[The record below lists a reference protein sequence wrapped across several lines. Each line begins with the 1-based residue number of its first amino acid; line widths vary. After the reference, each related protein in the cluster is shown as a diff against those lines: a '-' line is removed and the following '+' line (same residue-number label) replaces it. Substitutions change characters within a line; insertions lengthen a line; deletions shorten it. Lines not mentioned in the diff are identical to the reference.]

1 MSERNSYEQ
10 MLPLIL
16 KYIKGDCSMLETEHL
31 ENWVNEDTQ
40 HKQFFVQTK
49 ESWTLTQMVQKSVR
63 AKTKSWSELLEKVD
77 KQSQQTEPKVI
88 KLFSRR
94 TIMRLAASLLI
105 VAVALFM
112 FDQLKSDG
120 SYKYDAKM
128 MMAETTLPDN
138 SEVILSDQASIRFKQ
153 DEQGIR
159 QVALS
164 GSAFFSVAH
173 DSLAPFKINNENAS
187 IIVLGTSFF
196 VDNISD
202 SNKTIVSV
210 ASGSVSVEYAGNLQI
225 LKVTDAVSINRRT
238 GELIKMKVNDQNFKF
253 FKTKTLSFENT
264 RFKDVIDQVN
274 LYYGSD
280 IKLDTNLHD
289 CPLTGVYKNQSL
301 DALLKILQ
309 KTFSFESSEKAGSI
323 YLSGSC

>member
-1 MSERNSYEQ
+1 MSERNSYDQ
-10 MLPLIL
+10 MLPLIV
-16 KYIKGDCSMLETEHL
+16 KYIKGDCSLGESKHL
-31 ENWVNEDTQ
+31 EDWVNEDP
-40 HKQFFVQTK
+40 KNKRFFVQTK
-49 ESWTLTQMVQKSVR
+49 ESWVITQMVQKPVR
-63 AKTKSWSELLEKVD
+63 AMTKSWSELLEKAD
-77 KQSQQTEPKVI
+77 QQSQQSEPKVI
-88 KLFSRR
+88 KLFGRR
-94 TIMRLAASLLI
+94 TLVRIASSLLI
-105 VAVALFM
+105 VVASLFL

-120 SYKYDAKM
+120 SYKFEAKM
-128 MMAETTLPDN
+128 MMAETTLPDK
-138 SEVILSDQASIRFKQ
+138 SEVILSDQASIKFKK
-153 DEQGIR
+153 DEFGNR
-159 QVALS
+159 EVDLR
-164 GSAFFSVAH
+164 GSAFFTVEH

-187 IIVLGTSFF
+187 ITVLGTSFF

-202 SNKTIVSV
+202 SNKTIVAV

-225 LKVTDAVSINRRT
+225 LKVNDVVSINRQT
-238 GELIKMKVNDQNFKF
+238 GELIKTEVNDQNFKF

-264 RFKDVIDQVN
+264 RFRDVIDQVN

-280 IKLDTNLHD
+280 IKLDPNLHD